1 MKFRTDFVTNSS
13 SNSYIVNLSVKP
25 RETDKIELNLYPDGW
40 DDDNALFRLRSGVK
54 NVAERVK
61 DSKTVSELAE
71 VMVEESFGGDIQ
83 GILKDYKECED
94 EDSVDLKDEV
104 QRKIIRFREEM
115 SKYSSLDE
123 LENVVIRENYHGW
136 GECAYD
142 TVGDYLARIHPE
154 ASEDEVTVMVE
165 DLCGG
170 SSFAPYGYVNTII
183 KLDDGSVSEEHKL
196 YI

>member
-83 GILKDYKECED
+83 GILKDYEEYED

-104 QRKIIRFREEM
+104 QRKIIRF
-115 SKYSSLDE
+115 
-123 LENVVIRENYHGW
+123 I
-136 GECAYD
+136 
-142 TVGDYLARIHPE
+142 
-154 ASEDEVTVMVE
+154 
-165 DLCGG
+165 
-170 SSFAPYGYVNTII
+170 
-183 KLDDGSVSEEHKL
+183 
-196 YI
+196 